1 MTVPMTVRTDT
12 EIEQLVRQELIWD
25 DRVDSTGITVNVLN
39 GVVTLTGTVP
49 SYSQLSLASADAWK
63 IEGVRDVDNLLT
75 VSIPE
80 TITVPSD
87 AQTETNVENML
98 RWNATVDSVDIEVSV
113 TNGTVTL
120 EGTVDDYWQMWR
132 AEDLVSDM
140 SGVILVENH
149 LTVVPTDSF
158 VDQDIAE
165 DIESALERNLYVVAE
180 DVAVEVENGIVTLT
194 GRVPTYHVRSEA
206 YNAARNTVGVVEVH
220 NNITV
225 E

>member
-25 DRVDSTGITVNVLN
+25 DRVDSTDITVNVLN

-165 DIESALERNLYVVAE
+165 DIVGTGAEPLRGGRGCRRGGGERDRDPDGPGPDLSRALGGLQRGEEHRRRGGGAQ
-180 DVAVEVENGIVTLT
+180 
-194 GRVPTYHVRSEA
+194 
-206 YNAARNTVGVVEVH
+206 
-220 NNITV
+220 
-225 E
+225 